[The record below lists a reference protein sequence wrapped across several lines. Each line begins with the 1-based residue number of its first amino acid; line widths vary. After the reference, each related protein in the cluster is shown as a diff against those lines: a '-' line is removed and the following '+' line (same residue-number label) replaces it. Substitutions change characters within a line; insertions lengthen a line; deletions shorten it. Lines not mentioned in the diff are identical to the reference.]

1 MSGSMPSRPQDLFR
15 VIRHELR
22 VLAADRS
29 LWVVSAVLAALCAY
43 ALVNGLEHARA
54 RDAARAEALAEEAV
68 ASDALR
74 ASWRRVMAREEPP
87 DVWANPTD
95 PSLVGDGLATRYAT
109 LPTAPLAPLALG
121 QSDMLP
127 DTYRI
132 TTASRVEF
140 MYDSEI
146 ENPWNLLTG
155 RFDLAFVIT
164 YLLPLFVL
172 GWSYNLLTSEREQG
186 TLRLLLSQPVRL
198 GVVIAAKV
206 TVRAV
211 VIGVWC
217 VVVPLLAQLLLRQP
231 QRDDADVALLAVA
244 GALIAAYALFWFA
257 LAVLVDALAR
267 SSALGALVL
276 VSSWVVLVLVFPVA
290 LSLGAA
296 LASPAPSRAELATE
310 TRIITAQTLMRL
322 ADKWGSDYRHV
333 EDPEL
338 LLPKDGRFEVP
349 ERMQAFFLSSRELDA
364 RLERALT
371 AFDIQLA
378 GQQTIVDRLGV
389 LSPAIVVHE
398 GLAALAGNGTRRYQQ
413 FQAQVTAFHAEWRR
427 FFEPRIS
434 EGLAITEADIAALPR
449 FVWVEPA
456 SDALLSDTFE
466 RLLGLLAAAGLMALA
481 ARRGLGRYP
490 VA

>member
-1 MSGSMPSRPQDLFR
+1 MPSHGDLPR
-15 VIRHELR
+15 IIQHELR

-29 LWVVSAVLAALCAY
+29 LWLVSALLAALCAY
-43 ALVNGLEHARA
+43 ALASGFEHARA
-54 RDAARAEALAEEAV
+54 REAARAQALAEQAAADDE
-68 ASDALR
+68 LR

-87 DVWANPTD
+87 DPWANPTD
-95 PSLVGDGLATRYAT
+95 PSLVGGGLATRYAT

-127 DTYRI
+127 DSYAVSS
-132 TTASRVEF
+132 ASRVEF

-172 GWSYNLLTSEREQG
+172 GWSYNLLGSEREQG

-198 GVVIAAKV
+198 GAVVAAKV
-206 TVRAV
+206 VIRAAVLGV
-211 VIGVWC
+211 VCIAA
-217 VVVPLLAQLLLRQP
+217 PLAALLVLRP
-231 QRDDADVALLAVA
+231 PLRDGAGLALLAGA

-310 TRIITAQTLMRL
+310 TRIITAQSLTRF
-322 ADKWGSDYRHV
+322 ADEFGRDYHHV
-333 EDPEL
+333 HDPEQ
-338 LLPKDGRFEVP
+338 LLPKNGRLEVP
-349 ERMQAFFLSSRELDA
+349 ERLRAFFRASRELDA
-364 RLERALT
+364 RLERALL
-371 AFDIQLA
+371 AFDTQLA
-378 GQQTIVDRLGV
+378 GQQAIVDRLGL
-389 LSPAIVVHE
+389 LSPAVVVHE
-398 GLAALAGNGTRRYQQ
+398 GLAALAGNDTRRYQQ

-427 FFEPRIS
+427 FFEPRILD
-434 EGLAITEADIAALPR
+434 GLAITEADLAALPLFR
-449 FVWVEPA
+449 WVEPA
-456 SDALLSDTFE
+456 SGELLRDTLR
-466 RLLGLLAAAGLMALA
+466 RLLGLLAAAGLVALA
-481 ARRGLGRYP
+481 ARRGLARQSMVG
-490 VA
+490 

>member
-1 MSGSMPSRPQDLFR
+1 MLSPRKDLLR
-15 VIRHELR
+15 VVRHELR

-29 LWVVSAVLAALCAY
+29 LWVVSALLVLLCAY
-43 ALVNGLEHARA
+43 ALANGLDHSRA
-54 RDAARAEALAEEAV
+54 RDRARADALLEQAA

-74 ASWRRVMAREEPP
+74 ASWRRVMTRQEPP
-87 DVWANPTD
+87 DPWANPTD
-95 PSLVGDGLATRYAT
+95 PSLVGSGLATRYAT

-127 DTYRI
+127 DSYAV

-172 GWSYNLLTSEREQG
+172 GWSYNLLASEREQG

-198 GVVIAAKV
+198 GAVVAAKV
-206 TVRAV
+206 AVRAAV
-211 VIGVWC
+211 LGVGC
-217 VVVPLLAQLLLRQP
+217 AALPLA
-231 QRDDADVALLAVA
+231 ALLALGAPLRGPAGLGLLAGA

-276 VSSWVVLVLVFPVA
+276 VSSWVLLVLVVPVA

-310 TRIITAQTLMRL
+310 TRTITAQSL
-322 ADKWGSDYRHV
+322 ARFADEFGSDYRHV
-333 EDPEL
+333 HDPEL
-338 LLPKDGRFEVP
+338 LLPKNGRFEVP
-349 ERMQAFFLSSRELDA
+349 ARLRAFFRASHELDS
-364 RLERALT
+364 RLELALA
-371 AFDIQLA
+371 AFDTQLA
-378 GQQTIVDRLGV
+378 GQQAIVDRLGV

-398 GLAALAGNGTRRYQQ
+398 ALAALAGNGTSRYQQ
-413 FQAQVTAFHAEWRR
+413 FQFQVAAFHAEWRR
-427 FFEPRIS
+427 FFQPRIS
-434 EGLAITEADIAALPR
+434 EGLAITEADLDVLPR
-449 FVWVEPA
+449 FVWVEQAPA
-456 SDALLSDTFE
+456 SLAKETLSSLLA
-466 RLLGLLAAAGLMALA
+466 LLAAAALVAFA
-481 ARRGLGRYP
+481 ARRALARYP